1 MSEDFST
8 LLEES
13 ISKLQVKTGTI
24 INGTVIDV
32 KKDLVI
38 WCLTLFIISMDV
50 YWESLVGK
58 NMFGYGGDLY
68 GKIILIKPIMTAYQ
82 QNLRLINL

>member
-13 ISKLQVKTGTI
+13 ISKLQVKPGTI

-38 WCLTLFIISMDV
+38 VNAGLKSEGMI
-50 YWESLVGK
+50 
-58 NMFGYGGDLY
+58 
-68 GKIILIKPIMTAYQ
+68 PIDQ
-82 QNLRLINL
+82 

>member
-13 ISKLQVKTGTI
+13 ISKLQVKAGTI

-32 KKDLVI
+32 KKR
-38 WCLTLFIISMDV
+38 S
-50 YWESLVGK
+50 S
-58 NMFGYGGDLY
+58 NS
-68 GKIILIKPIMTAYQ
+68 
-82 QNLRLINL
+82 